1 MSQSRINCSDT
12 EMMEML
18 QGMIDVHQFPL
29 AINNSIPTASGWVSM
44 HDACTM
50 NSVMHELCFTFSNT
64 VSG

>member
-50 NSVMHELCFTFSNT
+50 NS
-64 VSG
+64 